1 MTNAL
6 ELALAD
12 LAQHIDWPPE
22 VDVALTPKKAR
33 SRRLVW
39 VAAVAASMIGIAVL
53 PAGREAVAG
62 LARVLG
68 IEIEFR
74 DVNPDLAVGLDLGPA
89 VETDDALAAVDF
101 ELVFPAPAGL
111 PNAFHMRAT
120 RFTTQVWTV
129 WEPADGLPAIAGT
142 NAGLIM
148 TQFRANPDEASIRK
162 LASANIEVIPVDVSG
177 EQGYWLA
184 GGPHLVVF
192 NDGDFAEASR
202 SNGNVLIWTDGAITY
217 RMETALTLTETL
229 KLAQN
234 LELVGSA
241 GVAQW

>member
-39 VAAVAASMIGIAVL
+39 VAAVAAIMIGIAVL

-89 VETDDALAAVDF
+89 VEADDALAAVDF
-101 ELVFPAPAGL
+101 DLVFPAPVGTPA
-111 PNAFHMRAT
+111 AFHLRGT
-120 RFTTQVWTV
+120 PLGTQVWTV
-129 WEPADGLPAIAGT
+129 WEPSDRLPPISGT

-148 TQFRANPDEASIRK
+148 TQFQADPDEAWIRK
-162 LASANIEVIPVDVSG
+162 LISGGVEVDRVEING
-177 EQGYWLA
+177 EEGYWMT
-184 GGPHLVVF
+184 GPHLLIF
-192 NDGDFAEASR
+192 DNGDFSETSR
-202 SNGNVLIWTDGAITY
+202 TNGNVLIWSASGITY
-217 RMETALTLTETL
+217 RLETALTLPQALE
-229 KLAQN
+229 LAQN
-234 LELVGSA
+234 LES
-241 GVAQW
+241 VAPRV